1 MSCHN
6 TVNDSG
12 QRCAA
17 GSHVDKRTEKT
28 RYMQR
33 YMREYRQ
40 RVRENPARH
49 QVYRERQ
56 RKYMKT
62 YHEKRKLMGRN
73 AFFCSD
79 DWIVSCINS
88 AEPIQRFRH
97 EQPQQSV
104 SFSVNFPTLVVGW
117 TTQKKERWKSYWI
130 RAGFSHRK
138 SAYTEQNNNQPHPV
152 LQKMNN
158 KTKPSTFRRRNCLHK
173 WERNG
178 PGAVKIIKS
187 ANSVPSGWL
196 SAQ

>member
-6 TVNDSG
+6 TVDGSG

-73 AFFCSD
+73 TFFCSD
-79 DWIVSCINS
+79 DWVFSCINS
-88 AEPIQRFRH
+88 AESIQRFRH
-97 EQPQQSV
+97 EQLQQSL
-104 SFSVNFPTLVVGW
+104 SFSVHFPTLVVRW
-117 TTQKKERWKSYWI
+117 PTKKKKSYWKSYWI
-130 RAGFSHRK
+130 RAGFSHR
-138 SAYTEQNNNQPHPV
+138 ENRHIR
-152 LQKMNN
+152 N
-158 KTKPSTFRRRNCLHK
+158 KTTTSPTLCFNTQKTKL
-173 WERNG
+173 
-178 PGAVKIIKS
+178 
-187 ANSVPSGWL
+187 L
-196 SAQ
+196 AQQIVVTVLFELYLFFNI